1 MIIGCFGQDGRAST
15 DLNQHRQSTAGGVEA
30 LNPRGEAEGTEEAA
44 RQGTPEG
51 WLGSRWREEAGTA
64 TVPGST
70 MDSQAKCFWLGNG
83 KPSSRTLGDD

>member
-1 MIIGCFGQDGRAST
+1 MAEPAQTST
-15 DLNQHRQSTAGGVEA
+15 STGSLLLGGVEA

-64 TVPGST
+64 IVPGST
-70 MDSQAKCFWLGNG
+70 MDSQANCFWLGNG